1 MSNKR
6 LSVLYITFNT
16 FIISGVAL
24 FTPIL
29 YIFLVK
35 LGYSYTEVGVY
46 LSVFWGAAALSELP
60 SGILADT
67 IGQKK
72 IVMLSCVLRAVG
84 LAMLITDNFVLLMLS
99 GLITGIAEAMLSGS
113 LSSWYMNQLEDKST
127 VSLDRVFSRVAFFG
141 ALFSLC
147 IGFVSAQ
154 FLFKVYLFLPV
165 MISVLFFVVLAIVIY
180 FVLPER
186 KLNIRSNELT
196 AGFEKVEQS
205 WMQNARNIWVLFRSN
220 NVLFVVLLLLIAPTI
235 LDIGPS
241 NQWQVA
247 FSDEIGFLWIG
258 ISVMGILTNLAIP
271 KIPKIGSGLQEIIF
285 YMVLDIPIIVLIT
298 FSKLSIVFFML
309 HIIIFTIMS
318 IKISV
323 YMHQH
328 LVKDDALRSSFVST
342 FYTLESLISMTL
354 LPLNGLISEIHH
366 MFYAWNVF
374 VIISIVLSMAYILIL
389 VRKQYLLIK

>member
-29 YIFLVK
+29 YIFLVE

-220 NVLFVVLLLLIAPTI
+220 NVLFVVLLLLIVPTI

-241 NQWQVA
+241 NQWQAA

-342 FYTLESLISMTL
+342 FYTLESLIT
-354 LPLNGLISEIHH
+354 
-366 MFYAWNVF
+366 
-374 VIISIVLSMAYILIL
+374 
-389 VRKQYLLIK
+389 

>member
-29 YIFLVK
+29 YIFLVE

-220 NVLFVVLLLLIAPTI
+220 NVLFVVLLLLIVPTI

-241 NQWQVA
+241 NQWQAA

-342 FYTLESLISMTL
+342 FYTLESLITMTL
-354 LPLNGLISEIHH
+354 LPLNGLISEIHN